1 VKRLLLASALFAL
14 AFFLPQPVAVAGPRS
29 HAPRVD
35 ARAYL
40 VVNAASGDVLLSKNA
55 NARLPIAS
63 LTKLMTV
70 DVALQ
75 HLSVDRYVTVSTLAT
90 KVGEEGAGLRAGEQI
105 LVGDLVRAALI
116 QSANDAADALA
127 DAAADGKRAR
137 FIGWMNAE
145 ARRIGLTRTH
155 FARPDG
161 LDAPK
166 HFSSARDITR
176 LAEQAMR
183 RTEVSQTVRLRRS
196 TISGGRVLT
205 TWNDLLGV
213 FPGVV
218 GVKTGHTDDAGW
230 CQVALLARGGLRI
243 YVTILG
249 SSSRSQRNHDLVA
262 LLRFALTR
270 YKLVEVVAAKDP
282 LARVATAY
290 GGPAVPAAAL
300 HSLAVPLR
308 LDRPPI
314 EKIVLPRTVSLPVKQ
329 GQRLGEVRIY
339 SNGKLLGK
347 RKLVAMRSVGRPGL
361 TGKVGWYGGQAV
373 HNLFGWV

>member
-1 VKRLLLASALFAL
+1 MKRLLLVSALLAL
-14 AFFLPQPVAVAGPRS
+14 AFLLLQPVAAASSRA

-40 VVNAASGDVLLSKNA
+40 VVNATTGDVLMSKNA

-75 HLSVDRYVTVSTLAT
+75 HLSVDQYVTVSTRAT
-90 KVGEEGAGLRAGEQI
+90 EVGEESAELRAGERI

-127 DAAADGKRAR
+127 DAASNGNRSLFVR
-137 FIGWMNAE
+137 WMNTE
-145 ARRIGLTRTH
+145 ARQIGLARTH
-155 FARPDG
+155 FVRPDG
-161 LDAPK
+161 LDAP
-166 HFSSARDITR
+166 HHYSSARDITR
-176 LAEQAMR
+176 LAEWAMGLP
-183 RTEVSQTVRLRRS
+183 EVSQAVRLRRS

-205 TWNDLLGV
+205 TWNDLLGT

-230 CQVALLARGGLRI
+230 CQVALLVRGGLRI
-243 YVTILG
+243 YATVLG
-249 SSSRSQRNHDLVA
+249 APSRTQRNRDLTA

-270 YKLVEVVAAKDP
+270 YKLVEVVTAGNP
-282 LARVATAY
+282 LAKVATEY
-290 GGPAVPAAAL
+290 GGPTVPVAAAS
-300 HSLAVPLR
+300 SLTLPLR
-308 LDRPPI
+308 LDRHPV
-314 EKIVLPRTVSLPVKQ
+314 EKLVLPRTLALPVKQ
-329 GQRLGEVRIY
+329 GQHLGEVRIY

-347 RKLVAMRSVGRPGL
+347 SELVAMRSVKRPGL
-361 TGKVGWYGGQAV
+361 LGKARWYSGQTV
-373 HNLFGWV
+373 HNLFAWI

>member
-1 VKRLLLASALFAL
+1 MLASALLAL
-14 AFFLPQPVAVAGPRS
+14 AFLLLQPAAVAGSRVP
-29 HAPRVD
+29 APTVD

-40 VVNAASGDVLLSKNA
+40 VMNAASGDVLLSKNV

-75 HLSVDRYVTVSTLAT
+75 HLSVDRYVTVSAQAAE
-90 KVGEEGAGLRAGEQI
+90 VGEESAGLRVGERI

-127 DAAADGKRAR
+127 DAASNGNRAL
-137 FIGWMNAE
+137 FVVWMNEE
-145 ARRIGLTRTH
+145 AGELGLTNTH

-161 LDAPK
+161 LDAQG
-166 HFSSARDITR
+166 HYSSARDITR
-176 LAEQAMR
+176 LAQWVMGIP
-183 RTEVSQTVRLRRS
+183 EVSEAVRLRTS
-196 TISGGRVLT
+196 TIAGGRVLS

-243 YVTILG
+243 YATILG
-249 SSSRSQRNHDLVA
+249 SPSRSQRNSDLA
-262 LLRFALTR
+262 NLLRFALTR
-270 YKLVEVVAAKDP
+270 YKLVKVVAAGSP
-282 LARVATAY
+282 LEQVASEY
-290 GGPAVPAAAL
+290 GGPSVPVAATN
-300 HSLAVPLR
+300 SLTVPLR

-314 EKIVLPRTVSLPVKQ
+314 EKLVLPRTVALPVKQ
-329 GQRLGEVRIY
+329 GQRLGELRIY

-347 RKLVAMRSVGRPGL
+347 SGLVATRSIGKPGL
-361 TGKVGWYGGQAV
+361 LGKAGWYSGQTL
-373 HNLFGWV
+373 HNLFGWI

>member
-1 VKRLLLASALFAL
+1 MKRLLLAPVLLAL
-14 AFFLPQPVAVAGPRS
+14 AFLLLQPVAAADSRAD
-29 HAPRVD
+29 APRVD

-40 VVNAASGDVLLSKNA
+40 VVNAASGDVLVSKNA

-75 HLSVDRYVTVSTLAT
+75 HLSVDRYVTVSAQAAETA
-90 KVGEEGAGLRAGEQI
+90 EESAGLRAGERI

-127 DAAADGKRAR
+127 DAASNGNRALFVR
-137 FIGWMNAE
+137 WMNAE
-145 ARRIGLTRTH
+145 ARQIGLTRTH

-161 LDAPK
+161 LDAPQ
-166 HFSSARDITR
+166 HYSSARDITH
-176 LAEQAMR
+176 LAQWAMALP
-183 RTEVSQTVRLRRS
+183 EVSQAVRLRSS

-205 TWNDLLGV
+205 TWNDLLGT

-230 CQVALLARGGLRI
+230 CQVALVVRGGLRI
-243 YVTILG
+243 YATILG
-249 SSSRSQRNHDLVA
+249 SPSRSQRNHDLAA

-270 YKLVEVVAAKDP
+270 YKLVEVVAAGSP
-282 LARVATAY
+282 LVKVATEY
-290 GGPAVPAAAL
+290 GGPSVPAAATS
-300 HSLAVPLR
+300 SLTVPLR
-308 LDRPPI
+308 LDRPPV
-314 EKIVLPRTVSLPVKQ
+314 EKLVLPRTLSLPVKQ
-329 GQRLGEVRIY
+329 GQHLGEVRIY

-347 RKLVAMRSVGRPGL
+347 SELVAMRSVGRPGL
-361 TGKVGWYGGQAV
+361 LGKARWYSDRTV
-373 HNLFGWV
+373 HNLFGWI